1 MTDVREME
9 PPFGTHRLSAP
20 LERLR
25 AATTHLPANRAGRA
39 ISSLVRRIISRGP
52 EAPID
57 AEVFPG
63 IRLRLRPGT
72 NRCEKRVLTGAQ
84 FYDHQERAAL
94 AAALQG
100 SDSQPF
106 VFADLGANV
115 GLYSLWMVAAARTAG
130 RQLHVLAVEPDPVTR
145 GRLLA
150 NLAASNADGVTVAP
164 VAVGEAVARGT
175 MMEHGNNRGEN
186 QVAVG
191 VPDSGETTGEGFE
204 ILPLHMICERF
215 GVTRI
220 DAMKVDLEG
229 HDEVALQGMFADAPS
244 ALWPDLLIVE
254 AGKGDV
260 APPVVKLCEAH
271 GYRMAGRTRLN
282 ALMQRAG
289 REGT

>member
-25 AATTHLPANRAGRA
+25 ASTARLPSNRAGRA
-39 ISSLVRRIISRGP
+39 VSSLIRRIVSRGP

-94 AAALQG
+94 AAALNG
-100 SDSQPF
+100 SDSKPF

-115 GLYSLWMVAAARTAG
+115 GLYSLWMVAAARAAG
-130 RQLHVLAVEPDPVTR
+130 RDLQVLAVEPDPVTR
-145 GRLLA
+145 ARLLA
-150 NLAASNADGVTVAP
+150 NLDASNADNVTVAP
-164 VAVGEAVARGT
+164 VAVGGAVSRGT

-186 QVAVG
+186 QVAVDADG
-191 VPDSGETTGEGFE
+191 SGFE
-204 ILPLHMICERF
+204 ILPLHLICERF

-229 HDEVALQGMFADAPS
+229 HDEVALQGMFADAPP
-244 ALWPDLLIVE
+244 ALWPDLLVVE
-254 AGKGDV
+254 AGKGED
-260 APPVVKLCEAH
+260 APAVVQLCQAH
-271 GYRMAGRTRLN
+271 GYQMAGRTRLN
-282 ALMQRAG
+282 ALMQRTA
-289 REGT
+289 

>member
-1 MTDVREME
+1 MTDGREME
-9 PPFGTHRLSAP
+9 PPFGTYRLSVP

-25 AATTHLPANRAGRA
+25 AVTAHLPANRVGRA
-39 ISSLVRRIISRGP
+39 LSSLIRRIVSRGP

-94 AAALQG
+94 ATALNG
-100 SDSQPF
+100 SDSRPF

-115 GLYSLWMVAAARTAG
+115 GLYSLWMVAAARAAG
-130 RQLHVLAVEPDPVTR
+130 RDLQVLAVEPDPVTR
-145 GRLLA
+145 ARLLA
-150 NLAASNADGVTVAP
+150 NLAASNADNVTVAP
-164 VAVGEAVARGT
+164 VAVGGVVARGT
-175 MMEHGNNRGEN
+175 MLQHGNNRGEN

-191 VPDSGETTGEGFE
+191 GSGSGAAEDGGFE

-215 GVTRI
+215 GVPRI

-244 ALWPDLLIVE
+244 ALWPDLLVVE
-254 AGKGDV
+254 AGKGV
-260 APPVVKLCEAH
+260 EAPAVVKLCEAH

-289 REGT
+289 

>member
-9 PPFGTHRLSAP
+9 PPFGTHRLPGP

-25 AATTHLPANRAGRA
+25 AMTMHLPANRVGRA
-39 ISSLVRRIISRGP
+39 LSSLVRRIVSRGP
-52 EAPID
+52 ETPID

-94 AAALQG
+94 ATALNS

-115 GLYSLWMVAAARTAG
+115 GLYSLWMVASARASG
-130 RQLHVLAVEPDPVTR
+130 RDLQVLAVEPDRVTR

-150 NLAASNADGVTVAP
+150 NLAASHAGNVTVAP
-164 VAVGEAVARGT
+164 VAVGGAVARGT

-186 QVAVG
+186 QVTVELG
-191 VPDSGETTGEGFE
+191 GGGDGFE

-215 GVTRI
+215 GVHRI

-229 HDEVALQGMFADAPS
+229 HDEVALQGMFADAPR
-244 ALWPDLLIVE
+244 ALWPGLLVVE
-254 AGKGDV
+254 AGKGET
-260 APPVVKLCEAH
+260 APAVVQLCEAH

-282 ALMQRAG
+282 ALMQR
-289 REGT
+289 TD